1 MDRAATPR
9 APTREDQ
16 VEDLLRRI
24 PLSCWTSPRE
34 REDALYALRTRTY
47 VAIVFAFFFSSNVF
61 YTDALLL
68 HVFCVGRV
76 CSPSS
81 SVFFLL
87 PGRRRLGGAVME
99 SVRGALARSGAD
111 TPHDP
116 KRKKDD

>member
-34 REDALYALRTRTY
+34 REDALYALRTHT
-47 VAIVFAFFFSSNVF
+47 
-61 YTDALLL
+61 
-68 HVFCVGRV
+68 
-76 CSPSS
+76 
-81 SVFFLL
+81 
-87 PGRRRLGGAVME
+87 LGGAVME
-99 SVRGALARSGAD
+99 SVRDALARSDTD